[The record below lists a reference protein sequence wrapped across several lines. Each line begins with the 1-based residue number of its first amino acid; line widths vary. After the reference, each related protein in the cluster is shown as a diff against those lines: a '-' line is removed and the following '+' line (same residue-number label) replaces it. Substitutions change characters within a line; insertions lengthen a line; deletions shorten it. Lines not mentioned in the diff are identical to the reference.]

1 MNTPTVRPLRP
12 GELDQFGRSMSRAF
26 FTDPLMQYIEPDE
39 EKRLKTGNWFL
50 TRAIAYCERWGEVYT
65 DESLAGGGAW
75 LTPGNTTMS
84 TMRILRIG
92 LWQMPFRLG
101 FGGFSRFN
109 KLDSATAK
117 VHKRVVKGDHWY
129 LLLLGVDPVQ
139 QSNGIGS
146 AAIEVGAAKAQQAGL
161 PVYLETMT
169 QSNVDYYQKRGFEV
183 AEEFDVDDQLH
194 VWAMV
199 RQPS

>member
-1 MNTPTVRPLRP
+1 MNTPTVRPLRKC
-12 GELDQFGRSMSRAF
+12 ELAQFGRSISRAF

-39 EKRLKTGNWFL
+39 EKRRKFGNWFL

-65 DESLAGGGAW
+65 DENLAGGGAW
-75 LTPGNTTMS
+75 LTPGNTTMT

-92 LWQMPFRLG
+92 LWQLPFRLG
-101 FGGFSRFN
+101 TGGLARLN
-109 KLDSATAK
+109 KFDSATAK

-129 LLLLGVDPVQ
+129 LLLLGVDPDQ